1 MKVVVLTGPES
12 SGKSWLATI
21 LSERFGGV
29 RVDEYVR
36 EYCEAH
42 GTDTSLADVELI
54 AREQLR
60 REDQA
65 RASAPALLLLDT
77 HLLSNLLW
85 SRLLF
90 DAAPAWLEP
99 ALLARR
105 HDLHL
110 LLDPRDV
117 AWQDDGQRCQPE
129 LTERLAFFANC
140 RDWLR
145 THGQPVLEIAGDWPE
160 RQRAALAAV
169 SRLLHE
175 S

>member
-12 SGKSWLATI
+12 SGKSWLATL

-36 EYCEAH
+36 EYCAEH

-65 RASAPALLLLDT
+65 RARAPALLLLDT

-99 ALLARR
+99 ALLAR
-105 HDLHL
+105 HYDLHL

-129 LTERLAFFANC
+129 LAERLAFFAHC
-140 RDWLR
+140 RDWLQTR
-145 THGQPVLEIAGDWPE
+145 GQPVLEIAGDWPE

>member
-1 MKVVVLTGPES
+1 MPRR
-12 SGKSWLATI
+12 LA
-21 LSERFGGV
+21 
-29 RVDEYVR
+29 
-36 EYCEAH
+36 
-42 GTDTSLADVELI
+42 
-54 AREQLR
+54 
-60 REDQA
+60 
-65 RASAPALLLLDT
+65 
-77 HLLSNLLW
+77 
-85 SRLLF
+85 
-90 DAAPAWLEP
+90 EP

-105 HDLHL
+105 YDLHL

>member
-36 EYCEAH
+36 EYCAEH

-105 HDLHL
+105 YDLHL

-129 LTERLAFFANC
+129 LAERLAFFAHC
-140 RDWLR
+140 RAWLQ

>member
-12 SGKSWLATI
+12 SGKSWLTAV
-21 LSERFGGV
+21 LAERFGGV

-36 EYCEAH
+36 EYCERH

-90 DAAPAWLEP
+90 GAAPGWLEP

-105 HDLHL
+105 YDLHL

-129 LTERLAFFANC
+129 LTERLAFFARC
-140 RDWLR
+140 RDWLLA
-145 THGQPVLEIAGDWPE
+145 HGQSVLEIAGDWPT
-160 RQRAALAAV
+160 RQRTALATV

-175 S
+175 P

>member
-21 LSERFGGV
+21 LSDRFGGV

-42 GTDTSLADVELI
+42 GTDTSLTDVELI

-65 RASAPALLLLDT
+65 RRGAPALLLLDT

-90 DAAPAWLEP
+90 DAAPTWLEP

-105 HDLHL
+105 YDLHL

-129 LTERLAFFANC
+129 LTERLAFFAHC
-140 RDWLR
+140 RDWLK